1 LSSILHFRLERERQ
15 QQHNLSNA
23 TPLDKATTTNPREKR
38 HKEEMQA
45 VPDTLPK
52 AVPGTPLPGKKNW
65 VVGKFGRVLP
75 VVYLRRKDRK
85 KIAKFDPSKT
95 THCLKKINLED
106 STKSVAGLTWDL
118 QLENGKDSVKGRS
131 AMVKNEGET
140 KMMVNEQKKIRFRAY
155 NSMLRKSYVEKPGKK
170 YAERLNG
177 SNDVTFRDA
186 KLSGSSDTSDV
197 ESESFESSESD
208 SNRSY
213 VKETESKA
221 VSASDGNVSPPKVTT
236 SRSPKEKDNSSL
248 LRKVPPRNTEVV
260 SDLINASESSASSEM
275 RMRKDNRPHE
285 VFLSN
290 DVSPNMDFLEQTNS
304 IACERQSSD
313 SSDETTDSNLN
324 KRVSISLEHDD
335 ESSNGSSSDSET
347 ENKEITNHIA
357 EVSKDRVCNINSG
370 FRKNTKSPHI
380 VSDETTAQP
389 LAVKDVQPQVTKDT
403 SKKKMSNEK
412 RLDALEGKKKNVL
425 AQRNTIKD
433 ALKDLDRSTHD
444 GKNHIIFGDS
454 DDDGEDG
461 SSSMEKAAYSLGE
474 KVGFFL
480 NSMCWA
486 QWPVLQVFSCGTVRT
501 VGGARNCALV
511 PTLTLLSLR
520 RALLR
525 RLSTEHL
532 AECEGA
538 IPHYLPKSHY
548 FAVVVFLRHYFP
560 QYLAKFS
567 ALFSIFFCT
576 LPDALY
582 PLHIV
587 FDILVNNNL
596 R

>member
-1 LSSILHFRLERERQ
+1 MRSILHFRLERERQ
-15 QQHNLSNA
+15 QQHNLSNV

-118 QLENGKDSVKGRS
+118 QLENDKDSVKGRS
-131 AMVKNEGET
+131 AMKKNEGKT
-140 KMMVNEQKKIRFRAY
+140 KMMVNEQKKTRFGAD
-155 NSMLRKSYVEKPGKK
+155 NSMFHKSYVEKPEKK

-177 SNDVTFRDA
+177 SNDVTFQGA
-186 KLSGSSDTSDV
+186 KLSGSSDSSDV
-197 ESESFESSESD
+197 QSESFESSESPSESD

-213 VKETESKA
+213 VNETESKV

-236 SRSPKEKDNSSL
+236 SCSPKEKDNSSL
-248 LRKVPPRNTEVV
+248 LRKVPPRNIEVV
-260 SDLINASESSASSEM
+260 SDLINASERSGSSEI
-275 RMRKDNRPHE
+275 RMKKDNIPHE

-290 DVSPNMDFLEQTNS
+290 DVSPNIDFLEQTNS

-313 SSDETTDSNLN
+313 SSDETADSNLN
-324 KRVSISLEHDD
+324 NRVSISLEHDD
-335 ESSNGSSSDSET
+335 ESSNDSSSDSET
-347 ENKEITNHIA
+347 ENKEITNHITV
-357 EVSKDRVCNINSG
+357 VSEDCVCNTSSEL
-370 FRKNTKSPHI
+370 RKNTKSHHI
-380 VSDETTAQP
+380 VSDETTAQS
-389 LAVKDVQPQVTKDT
+389 LVVKDVQPQVTKDT

-444 GKNHIIFGDS
+444 GKNHIVFGDS

-474 KVGFFL
+474 KVGVLL
-480 NSMCWA
+480 NSMRWA
-486 QWPVLQVFSCGTVRT
+486 QRPVLQVFLCGTVRT
-501 VGGARNCALV
+501 VGGTRNCALAQLHV
-511 PTLTLLSLR
+511 YAFVAQERFALQFID
-520 RALLR
+520 RASGKVR
-525 RLSTEHL
+525 GRNPALST
-532 AECEGA
+532 
-538 IPHYLPKSHY
+538 KN
-548 FAVVVFLRHYFP
+548 RT
-560 QYLAKFS
+560 
-567 ALFSIFFCT
+567 IF
-576 LPDALY
+576 
-582 PLHIV
+582 H
-587 FDILVNNNL
+587 
-596 R
+596 